1 MSNLIDTQNPDNQS
15 PKPAVAADKA
25 TPFKIRARLKTIK
38 GPASL
43 TAGISEANVPT
54 PMTRPSGAETEPGL
68 SEKVEQAV
76 WVPYA
81 DEGRTK
87 IRKTDLLA
95 VMGIVIAIII
105 ATALPKRAPTP
116 SPSLISTATVGA
128 PVPAG
133 MPLASTDTP
142 AVTHT
147 PAVAAVATDV
157 AVVGAT
163 PRLAQIS
170 AQISAQSPT
179 QSPAQSPAQIKF
191 VPVQAAAQPSEPTV
205 AEPTPSTRPV
215 SREAVQKFVTDFY
228 LANEN
233 LSAEQIDAIY
243 APTVQYFGS
252 TTSRRAVVREK
263 LAYYRRWPDRQF
275 TLDPDTLKIA
285 TAPSGPRIVDISFDY
300 DFNVRSAD
308 RTSTGR
314 GIARLTLDLS
324 GNEGQIIREEGRVT
338 VRGR

>member
-1 MSNLIDTQNPDNQS
+1 
-15 PKPAVAADKA
+15 
-25 TPFKIRARLKTIK
+25 
-38 GPASL
+38 
-43 TAGISEANVPT
+43 
-54 PMTRPSGAETEPGL
+54 
-68 SEKVEQAV
+68 
-76 WVPYA
+76 
-81 DEGRTK
+81 
-87 IRKTDLLA
+87 
-95 VMGIVIAIII
+95 
-105 ATALPKRAPTP
+105 
-116 SPSLISTATVGA
+116 
-128 PVPAG
+128 
-133 MPLASTDTP
+133 
-142 AVTHT
+142 
-147 PAVAAVATDV
+147 
-157 AVVGAT
+157 
-163 PRLAQIS
+163 
-170 AQISAQSPT
+170 
-179 QSPAQSPAQIKF
+179 
-191 VPVQAAAQPSEPTV
+191 
-205 AEPTPSTRPV
+205 
-215 SREAVQKFVTDFY
+215 VQKFVTDFY

-233 LSAEQIDAIY
+233 LSAEHIDAIY